1 MSRKPYLRRAQEAIA
16 RSPRKGR
23 PISGD
28 GRSNTGR
35 ETCIP
40 SELKDQGVNRGVLA
54 ILVRITTIPGATIG
68 SRLRR
73 APYGTDSVD
82 IRLDSV
88 WLPRTRYY
96 GRSPYTVIL
105 LAEYIEVGIL
115 VYMKL

>member
-1 MSRKPYLRRAQEAIA
+1 MVEVIQEE
-16 RSPRKGR
+16 K
-23 PISGD
+23 
-28 GRSNTGR
+28 
-35 ETCIP
+35 TCIP

-105 LAEYIEVGIL
+105 LAEYIEVGTVCGRQNHGSFL
-115 VYMKL
+115 GKLFFSRSSMNVFE